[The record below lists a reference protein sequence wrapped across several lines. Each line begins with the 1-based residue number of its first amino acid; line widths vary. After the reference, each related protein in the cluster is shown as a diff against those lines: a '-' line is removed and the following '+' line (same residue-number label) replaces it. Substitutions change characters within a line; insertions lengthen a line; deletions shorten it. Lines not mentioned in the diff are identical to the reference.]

1 MEISIIFNNY
11 FSSIEGSE
19 MKLNE
24 ASFLHKHFS
33 AFLKT
38 RSSISFF
45 VSPTDKTEIL
55 SRF

>member
-24 ASFLHKHFS
+24 ASFFHKHFS